1 MQNTTSLYNTD
12 FYAWTQEQANLIK
25 AKAFNSL
32 DINNLIEEVQSM
44 GAREKNELKSRLT
57 VLLMHLLK
65 WKYQPLYQ
73 SNSWRA
79 TILEQRLSIQDVI
92 EDNPS
97 LKPQIN
103 DYQIRAYKHA
113 RLLARQETGLTLK
126 TFPDICEWSI
136 AQILDENFIPN
147 SIPESE

>member
-57 VLLMHLLK
+57 VLQMHLLK
-65 WKYQPLYQ
+65 
-73 SNSWRA
+73 
-79 TILEQRLSIQDVI
+79 
-92 EDNPS
+92 
-97 LKPQIN
+97 
-103 DYQIRAYKHA
+103 
-113 RLLARQETGLTLK
+113 
-126 TFPDICEWSI
+126 
-136 AQILDENFIPN
+136 
-147 SIPESE
+147 